1 MKIEEKR
8 KEITKMLN
16 NAVKEWKNSEFAKKY
31 ETDYESATFHDKE
44 DSDSYLEVYCD
55 YLVARNSGNI
65 ISLMF
70 KGPWRTSEV
79 KKYAACLKKEHLH
92 TIAVDLENPEFLN
105 KVFILE
111 KEGFYPA
118 TIQSMK
124 NEKKK
129 WVNVLLLHWEE

>member
-8 KEITKMLN
+8 NEITKMLKE
-16 NAVKEWKNSEFAKKY
+16 AIQEWKNSEFAKKY

-55 YLVARNSGNI
+55 YLVSRNSGNI

-70 KGPWRTSEV
+70 TGPWRTSQV

-111 KEGFYPA
+111 KEGFYPT
-118 TIQSMK
+118 TIQSMR
-124 NEKKK
+124 NEEKEN
-129 WVNVLLLHWEE
+129 VIVLLLHWDE

>member
-8 KEITKMLN
+8 NEITKMLKD
-16 NAVKEWKNSEFAKKY
+16 AVKEWKNSEFAKKY

-55 YLVARNSGNI
+55 YLVSRNSGNV

-70 KGPWRTSEV
+70 TGPWRTSEV
-79 KKYAACLKKEHLH
+79 RKYAACLKKEHLH

-105 KVFILE
+105 KIFILE
-111 KEGFYPA
+111 KEGFYPT

-124 NEKKK
+124 NEEKE
-129 WVNVLLLHWEE
+129 NVIVLILHWDE

>member
-8 KEITKMLN
+8 NQITKMLKD
-16 NAVKEWKNSEFAKKY
+16 AVKEWENSEFAKKY
-31 ETDYESATFHDKE
+31 ETDYESATFHDKK

-55 YLVARNSGNI
+55 YMVSRNSGNA

-70 KGPWRTSEV
+70 KGPWRTAEV
-79 KKYAACLKKEHLH
+79 RKYAACLKNEHLH
-92 TIAVDLENPEFLN
+92 TIAVDLENPEFLD

-111 KEGFYPA
+111 KEGFYPT

-124 NEKKK
+124 NEEKK

>member
-8 KEITKMLN
+8 NEITKMLKD
-16 NAVKEWKNSEFAKKY
+16 AVKEWKNSEFAKKY

-55 YLVARNSGNI
+55 YLVSRNSGNI

-70 KGPWRTSEV
+70 TGPWRTSQV

-111 KEGFYPA
+111 KEGFYPT
-118 TIQSMK
+118 TIQSMR
-124 NEKKK
+124 NEEKEN
-129 WVNVLLLHWEE
+129 VIVLLLHWDE

>member
-8 KEITKMLN
+8 NEITKMLKD
-16 NAVKEWKNSEFAKKY
+16 AVKEWKNSEFAKKY
-31 ETDYESATFHDKE
+31 EIDYESATFHDKE

-55 YLVARNSGNI
+55 YMVSRNSGNI

-70 KGPWRTSEV
+70 KGPWREAEV
-79 KKYAACLKKEHLH
+79 KKYAACLKREHLH

-111 KEGFYPA
+111 KEGFYPT

-124 NEKKK
+124 NEEKRK
-129 WVNVLLLHWEE
+129 VIVLLLHWDE

>member
-8 KEITKMLN
+8 NEITKMLKD
-16 NAVKEWKNSEFAKKY
+16 AVKEWKNSEFAKKY

-55 YLVARNSGNI
+55 YLVSRNSGNV

-70 KGPWRTSEV
+70 TGPWRTSEV

-92 TIAVDLENPEFLN
+92 TIAVDLENPEFLD

-111 KEGFYPA
+111 KEGFYPT

-124 NEKKK
+124 NEEKE
-129 WVNVLLLHWEE
+129 NVIVLILHWDE

>member
-8 KEITKMLN
+8 NEITKMLKD
-16 NAVKEWKNSEFAKKY
+16 AVKEWKNSEFAKKY

-55 YLVARNSGNI
+55 YLVSRNSGNI

-70 KGPWRTSEV
+70 TGPWREAEV
-79 KKYAACLKKEHLH
+79 RKYAACLKKEHLH

-111 KEGFYPA
+111 KEGFYPT

-124 NEKKK
+124 NEEKRK
-129 WVNVLLLHWEE
+129 VIVLLLHWDE

>member
-8 KEITKMLN
+8 NEITKMLKD
-16 NAVKEWKNSEFAKKY
+16 AVKEWKNSEFAKKY

-55 YLVARNSGNI
+55 YLVSRNSGNI

-70 KGPWRTSEV
+70 TGPWRTSQV

-111 KEGFYPA
+111 KEGFYPT
-118 TIQSMK
+118 TIQSMR
-124 NEKKK
+124 NEEKEN
-129 WVNVLLLHWEE
+129 VIVLLLHWNE

>member
-8 KEITKMLN
+8 NEITKMLKD
-16 NAVKEWKNSEFAKKY
+16 AVKEWKNSEFAKKY

-55 YLVARNSGNI
+55 YMISRNSGNV

-70 KGPWRTSEV
+70 TGPWRTSQV

-111 KEGFYPA
+111 KEGFYPT

-124 NEKKK
+124 NEEKE
-129 WVNVLLLHWEE
+129 NVIVLILHWDE

>member
-8 KEITKMLN
+8 NEITKMLKD
-16 NAVKEWKNSEFAKKY
+16 AVREWKNSEFAKKY

-55 YLVARNSGNI
+55 YLVSRNSGNV

-70 KGPWRTSEV
+70 TGPWRTSEV

-111 KEGFYPA
+111 KEGFSRQPFR
-118 TIQSMK
+118 
-124 NEKKK
+124 
-129 WVNVLLLHWEE
+129 V